1 MVHAVSDKISGY
13 MPELKASRA
22 RQSKPM
28 TRAVQDYTASISYD
42 KRLAEYD
49 IEGSIAHAEMLGK
62 QLIIPTPASAKI
74 VGGLKQIL
82 KEIESGKF
90 KFRPDL
96 EDIHLNI
103 ESRLGEIIGTD
114 AGMLHTA
121 RSRNDQVALD
131 VRMYCKDA
139 VAEISAGVLD
149 LHSAFVKQAEKNID
163 TYMPGFTHTQHA
175 QPVLLAHHLLAYC
188 QMLERDYERLQD
200 CLKRIDVMPLGSGA
214 LAGSP
219 YKLDREYVAKKLGF
233 AKVSQNSIDA
243 VSDRDFI
250 AEIQSISAILMMHLS
265 RISEELVVW
274 SSDEFSF
281 VSLDDSYTTG
291 SSIMPQKRNPDVAEL
306 ARGRT
311 GKVYGNLV
319 AILTTLKGLPLSY
332 NRDLQEDKE
341 PLFETVDI
349 MISTLEVMAGMVETA
364 TFNKKRML
372 DMSGRGY
379 ILATDVA
386 DYLTAKGLPF
396 RQAHEI
402 VGKLVAYASN
412 KRKELNAL
420 TLAEYKQHSK
430 LFEGDVLKISI
441 KTSVESR
448 QTLGGTAPVQVR
460 AQLKAA
466 KGFHTSAK

>member
-1 MVHAVSDKISGY
+1 
-13 MPELKASRA
+13 
-22 RQSKPM
+22 M

-233 AKVSQNSIDA
+233 AKVGQNSIDA

-250 AEIQSISAILMMHLS
+250 AELQAISAILMMHLS

-274 SSDEFSF
+274 SSDEFGF

-311 GKVYGNLV
+311 GKVYGNLI

-372 DMSGRGY
+372 DMSSRGY

-412 KRKELNAL
+412 KRKELNEL

>member
-1 MVHAVSDKISGY
+1 
-13 MPELKASRA
+13 
-22 RQSKPM
+22 M

-49 IEGSIAHAEMLGK
+49 IAGSIAHAEMLGK
-62 QLIIPTPASAKI
+62 QRIIPATAVNKI
-74 VGGLKQIL
+74 VSGLKQIL
-82 KEIESGKF
+82 KEMESGKF
-90 KFRPDL
+90 QFRSEL

-103 ESRLGEIIGTD
+103 ESRLGEIIGSD

-139 VAEISAGVLD
+139 VAEISAGVIG
-149 LHSAFVKQAEKNID
+149 LHLAFVRQAEKNIE

-188 QMLERDYERLQD
+188 QMLERDHQRLQQ
-200 CLKRIDVMPLGSGA
+200 CLERIDVMPLGSGA

-233 AKVSQNSIDA
+233 SKVSQNSIDA
-243 VSDRDFI
+243 VSDRDFVV
-250 AEIQSISAILMMHLS
+250 EIQAISAILMMHLS

-274 SSDEFSF
+274 SSDEFGF

-311 GKVYGNLV
+311 GKVYGNLI

-341 PLFETVDI
+341 ALFETVDI
-349 MISTLEVMAGMVETA
+349 LTSTLDVMAGMLESA
-364 TFNKKRML
+364 TFNKKRMRE
-372 DMSGRGY
+372 MTGRGY

-386 DYLTAKGLPF
+386 DYLTVKGMPF

-402 VGKLVAYASN
+402 VGKLVAYASS
-412 KRKELNAL
+412 KHKELSEL
-420 TLAEYKQHSK
+420 TLAEYKHLSK
-430 LFEGDVLKISI
+430 LFESDVLKISV

-448 QTLGGTAPVQVR
+448 KTLGGTAPAQVK
-460 AQLKAA
+460 AQLKTAQR
-466 KGFHTSAK
+466 FHTSAK

>member
-1 MVHAVSDKISGY
+1 M
-13 MPELKASRA
+13 KASRA

-49 IEGSIAHAEMLGK
+49 IEGSIAHAEMLGR
-62 QLIIPTPASAKI
+62 QRIILATAANKI
-74 VGGLKQIL
+74 VAGLKQIL
-82 KEIESGKF
+82 KEMESGKF
-90 KFRPDL
+90 KFRSEL

-103 ESRLGEIIGTD
+103 ESRLGEIIGND

-139 VAEISAGVLD
+139 VAEISAGITE
-149 LHSAFVKQAEKNID
+149 LHKVFVGQAEANIT

-188 QMLERDYERLQD
+188 QMLERDHQRLQQ
-200 CLKRIDVMPLGSGA
+200 CLERIDVMPLGSGA
-214 LAGSP
+214 LAGLP
-219 YKLDREYVAKKLGF
+219 YKLDREYVANRLGF
-233 AKVSQNSIDA
+233 SRVSQNSMDA

-250 AEIQSISAILMMHLS
+250 VELQAVCAILMMHLS
-265 RISEELVVW
+265 RISEELVLW
-274 SSDEFSF
+274 SSDEFGF

-311 GKVYGNLV
+311 GRVYGNLM

-341 PLFETVDI
+341 ALFETVDI
-349 MISTLEVMAGMVETA
+349 LTSTLEVMAGMLEST

-372 DMSGRGY
+372 EMSGRGY

-386 DYLTAKGLPF
+386 DHLTAKGMPF

-402 VGKLVAYASN
+402 AGRLVAYATG
-412 KRKELNAL
+412 KRKELSEL
-420 TLAEYKQHSK
+420 TLAEYRQLSK
-430 LFEGDVLKISI
+430 SFESDVLKISI
-441 KTSVESR
+441 KSSIESR
-448 QTLGGTAPVQVR
+448 QTVGGTAPNQVMS
-460 AQLKAA
+460 QIKAA
-466 KGFHTSAK
+466 KQFQMRASAK